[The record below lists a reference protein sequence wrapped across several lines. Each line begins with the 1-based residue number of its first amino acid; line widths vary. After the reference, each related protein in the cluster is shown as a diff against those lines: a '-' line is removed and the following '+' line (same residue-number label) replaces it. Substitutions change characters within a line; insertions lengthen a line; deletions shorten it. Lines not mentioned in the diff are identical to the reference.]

1 MKRIV
6 GFVIKTLFATMNK
19 LKTISALILISIMLG
34 GCPYES
40 AVPIDEQSIK
50 INPMLLG
57 TWQSE
62 KSEKYIVTKG
72 SNDYTYTIEEIAEDK
87 KPVTYS
93 AYLSL
98 VGSDYFL
105 NITTGQSKF
114 MFYKIVLDKMN
125 KSIQLS
131 SVTENI
137 DETFKTSKELKAYFI
152 KHKELSFFFEK
163 EEIELTKQK

>member
-1 MKRIV
+1 
-6 GFVIKTLFATMNK
+6 
-19 LKTISALILISIMLG
+19 
-34 GCPYES
+34 
-40 AVPIDEQSIK
+40 
-50 INPMLLG
+50 MLLG
-57 TWQSE
+57 TWQND
-62 KSEKYIVTKG
+62 KKEKYIVTKG
-72 SNDYTYTIEEIAEDK
+72 GNDYTYTIEEIAEDK
-87 KPVTYS
+87 KPVKYT

-105 NITTGQSKF
+105 NITTGQRKF

-125 KSIQLS
+125 KTVQLS